1 MTTNFDDIPQEKFD
15 KFSEVLEK
23 SQQTIKNLKINY
35 IDIQDFKN
43 IESIST
49 ELSDWNVIWWFNA
62 NWKSSLV
69 EAILTAI
76 QWNKFY
82 WK

>member
-49 ELSDWNVIWWFNA
+49 ELSDWNVI
-62 NWKSSLV
+62 
-69 EAILTAI
+69 
-76 QWNKFY
+76 
-82 WK
+82 

>member
-1 MTTNFDDIPQEKFD
+1 MTTNFNDIPQEKFD
-15 KFSEVLEK
+15 NFAEK
-23 SQQTIKNLKINY
+23 ITKNVKNLKINY

-49 ELSDWNVIWWFNA
+49 QLGDWNIIGGYNA
-62 NWKSSLV
+62 NGKSSLV

-76 QWNKFY
+76 QSNKFY
-82 WK
+82 